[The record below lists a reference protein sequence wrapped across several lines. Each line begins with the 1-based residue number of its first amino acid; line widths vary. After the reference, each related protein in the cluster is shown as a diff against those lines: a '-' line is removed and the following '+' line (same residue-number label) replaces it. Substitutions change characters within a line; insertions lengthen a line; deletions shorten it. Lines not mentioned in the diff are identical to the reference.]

1 MEKPPVEQTSTWRA
15 RLIDSWISLAN
26 RCQASSFDGSRE
38 LFACQF
44 SLKWRRFRFWLAC
57 ASREL
62 VIWIILP
69 IMQAIHLWFPIIECY
84 LSPGRCSAMEILRC
98 RRLWSRRR
106 NLHERC
112 LRRKIDERKV
122 VVKLNGRSCLRRR
135 GVVTTFSAIATLS
148 LESARCR
155 PEKHNFVN
163 LSCRKM
169 IGESGAKTETVANRF
184 EFKFNWPQKH
194 QQRQDGHLKKS
205 FLIQI
210 EWNFNVRRPTIV
222 ERDESL
228 RKIEN

>member
-1 MEKPPVEQTSTWRA
+1 MACKINWFMNFISKSLPSIIFWWQSRIICMPV
-15 RLIDSWISLAN
+15 LIKMKTISL
-26 RCQASSFDGSRE
+26 
-38 LFACQF
+38 
-44 SLKWRRFRFWLAC
+44 LAC
-57 ASREL
+57 LRIAGTGYLDHSSNHASHPFMVSDNWMLFITGPLFRDGNSCRL
-62 VIWIILP
+62 
-69 IMQAIHLWFPIIECY
+69 LW
-84 LSPGRCSAMEILRC
+84 
-98 RRLWSRRR
+98 RRR

-148 LESARCR
+148 LESVRCR